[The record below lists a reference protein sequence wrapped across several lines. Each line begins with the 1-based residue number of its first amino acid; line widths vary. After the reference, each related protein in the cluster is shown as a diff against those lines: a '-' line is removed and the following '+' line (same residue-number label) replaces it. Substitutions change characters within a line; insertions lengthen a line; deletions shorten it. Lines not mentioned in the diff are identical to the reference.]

1 MALIVVTIQ
10 HVLAERILIQ
20 YPVTVVVGHEAMDE
34 QEQMALEM
42 FIRQVEHTFNALLER
57 IVPKHPFGVAEGPT

>member
-42 FIRQVEHTFNALLER
+42 FIR
-57 IVPKHPFGVAEGPT
+57 